1 MLFNI
6 EEGTFK
12 TIKPF
17 LANPFTV
24 NSLKTANLRLPDV
37 FKRYKI
43 VTLTRDGFNQKA

>member
-1 MLFNI
+1 MVFNI

-24 NSLKTANLRLPDV
+24 NSLKTANLRLPV